1 MRTTFIYTTLFFI
14 LNLSFV
20 NAQNIA
26 CDCKAELDF
35 YYKESQNLISFKDQF
50 NKEGEQAYQNLYHNL
65 KSQITG
71 SESPVECLQI
81 ISQLAAQIKD
91 EHASLRMKGFEIE
104 KGQKLTDPEN
114 LELLKASD
122 YFNSLPRIDANIDSL
137 KSTAQSFDQSGIQG
151 IYSNKIV
158 TVAVTQKVAG
168 SYQAIVLDS
177 ESPAWEKGMVYAYF
191 DHMEANRYQLI
202 LAHPD
207 HKVWYA
213 LRNEVFENGRF
224 FISNFKKLGTPDH
237 FDQIA
242 SDAATFS
249 FKKLDSETSYLRL
262 GSFSRM
268 SDNVSESRALY
279 NEVKGKIS
287 GKNLIVDLRNN
298 SGGADKVAKP
308 WRKLIRKFA
317 KKNQVFVLLN
327 KNSASNAEITADYLT
342 KFDNVTLLGRDSW
355 GACAYGSNYGN
366 AAVSESGLFY
376 FMKTD
381 MDYSYLID
389 HEEKGISVDIP
400 LDLER
405 DWIAQT
411 QEFIKSMGRAGNLVS
426 R

>member
-1 MRTTFIYTTLFFI
+1 MRTTFIYTALFFI
-14 LNLSFV
+14 LNLSLV
-20 NAQNIA
+20 NAQKVA

-35 YYKESQNLISFKDQF
+35 YYQESQNLISFKDQF
-50 NKEGEQAYQNLYHNL
+50 NKKDKLAYQNLFHNL
-65 KSQITG
+65 KSEISG
-71 SESPVECLQI
+71 SESSIECLQI

-91 EHASLRMKGFEIE
+91 EHASLRMKGFDIE
-104 KGQKLTDPEN
+104 KSQKLTDPEN
-114 LELLKASD
+114 LKLLKASL
-122 YFNSLPRIDANIDSL
+122 YFKSLPRLDVNIDSL
-137 KSTAQSFDQSGIQG
+137 KTFAQAVDQSSAQG
-151 IYSNKIV
+151 VYSNQIV
-158 TVAVTQKVAG
+158 TVAVTEIDAG

-177 ESPAWEKGMVYAYF
+177 ESPVWEKGMVYAYF
-191 DHMEANRYQLI
+191 DRIEANRYQLI

-224 FISNFKKLGTPDH
+224 FISNFKKLETPDH
-237 FDQIA
+237 FDQVG

-249 FKKLDSETSYLRL
+249 YEKLDSETGYLRL

-279 NEVKGKIS
+279 DEVKGKIDS
-287 GKNLIVDLRNN
+287 ENLIVDLRNN
-298 SGGADKVAKP
+298 IGGADKVAKP
-308 WRKLIRKFA
+308 WKKLIRKFA

-366 AAVSESGLFY
+366 AAVSASGLFY

-381 MDYSYLID
+381 MDYSYLLEY
-389 HEEKGISVDIP
+389 EERGISVDIE
-400 LDLER
+400 LDLKR
-405 DWIAQT
+405 DWITQT
-411 QEFIKSMGRAGNLVS
+411 QEFIKSKSRNYDLVAQ
-426 R
+426 